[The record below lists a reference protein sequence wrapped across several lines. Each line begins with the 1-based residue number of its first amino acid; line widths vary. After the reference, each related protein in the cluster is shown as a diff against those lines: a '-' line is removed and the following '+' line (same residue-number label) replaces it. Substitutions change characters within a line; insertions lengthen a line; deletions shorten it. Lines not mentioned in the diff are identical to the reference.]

1 MPILHYVPLELPNE
15 AARQGAVWQLGPRPV
30 LWSRNNCLCCNASR
44 PDVVSVDIN
53 PVAVAITRAKSSHA
67 FPHEIVD
74 LAKVL
79 LNEQE
84 AVDIPYGQYWHL
96 AYEPAVLSQI
106 CSIRE
111 GLYGQQDE
119 VSNALR
125 GVMLGCLHGPIYSS
139 PSHLSNQMQRSFH
152 QNLAMQLIIG

>member
-1 MPILHYVPLELPNE
+1 MLRGLN
-15 AARQGAVWQLGPRPV
+15 
-30 LWSRNNCLCCNASR
+30 
-44 PDVVSVDIN
+44 VVSVDIN

-125 GVMLGCLHGPIYSS
+125 GRNALGVCMV
-139 PSHLSNQMQRSFH
+139 PSIPRRVTFQIKCSVRFH